1 MSEDINNDKKIYIN
15 ELQNKLVNIEE
26 VAFKKDSNA
35 KSIFNAYNS
44 QKEENNNQVEK
55 LDTNELGNLINDIKA
70 YDGKG
75 GKKDNIIDF
84 NEAEMFLQD
93 FNKKHPDTKI
103 ETNDVFKFIK
113 TIFSRYDY
121 YETNNVTTVTKNM
134 AIGEPLSE
142 KKITLKVFVENTG
155 TYQDIELSIKLY
167 ATDNENIPQQYNWE
181 ITKGKEYSSQLA
193 AEYGY
198 IDDNAVTTFIQNSL
212 NVPNSKTYEVNF
224 QPKYASTKTSD
235 GISVGNYSDSE
246 INSNQVTNDNTIIV
260 PHNFSK
266 DPNQIYAEYQNEEVQ
281 KIIQDFKTFLKQ
293 SINDSSKNLEEYL
306 KSYGLSEKAANLLG
320 YISLRDNTEENMK
333 GLIEK
338 AKELLNKME
347 NADNSLE
354 GILQHKDFSAYY
366 KELIGSDFDHVKL
379 KHFFFERN
387 NYLTN
392 ETIIGTY
399 KFVHNNI
406 DNSVSKFVKA
416 YNNYNDEPL
425 SSVAAFTAIDTGHYN
440 QEEQLKMESKRKYA
454 EAYENLFNMYH
465 NFIGVSRENWDKMFE
480 EFKQRN
486 INPADFIRK
495 LTDTLINTVDNNTK
509 KILNID
515 DLSRIDFIQK
525 QNQKYYNKASA
536 ETLGRDGDLIRRID
550 EYHNSQV
557 TSGIAISAIVQM
569 ALYST
574 GMAALSNAGKLLSN
588 INKITN
594 FKKLSSID
602 ETLNIAKTYSGLS
615 SGSMYASSYLAVD
628 MTNRATNDLDDI
640 MNLESLK
647 EILVYTGTEFVAG
660 YLFDG
665 FLKSKFFGK
674 AEKSAL
680 DSENKVYKIDEYK
693 DNPTAIGEKALEETN
708 TKFVENLDEKV
719 IDILGARGIA
729 FTIGGTKD
737 GLKEIFKETCT
748 QKYNITD
755 IEAAIIIG
763 AISNCF
769 FIRFKNSD
777 FAKQEHKIIGKFTE
791 KSPKGISKKELKQD
805 TTYDKNETYI
815 DKLIEDI
822 KEESIK
828 SLKSQNIDQKK
839 LDNFLTKYPNA
850 LNDMIINYYFI
861 EYMYPHSK

>member
-35 KSIFNAYNS
+35 KSIFNTYNS
-44 QKEENNNQVEK
+44 QKEETNNQVEK

-84 NEAEMFLQD
+84 NEAEMFVQD

-235 GISVGNYSDSE
+235 GISAGNYSDSE

-392 ETIIGTY
+392 EAIIGTY
-399 KFVHNNI
+399 KFVHKHINS
-406 DNSVSKFVKA
+406 SVSKFVKA
-416 YNNYNDEPL
+416 YKNYNEEPL
-425 SSVAAFTAIDTGHYN
+425 SSVAALTALDTGYYN
-440 QEEQLKMESKRKYA
+440 QTEKNKVLNKVEYA
-454 EAYENLFNMYH
+454 EAYENLFNMFH

-480 EFKQRN
+480 EFKKRN
-486 INPADFIRK
+486 INPADFIKK
-495 LTDTLINTVDNNTK
+495 LTDTLINTVDNKTK

-515 DLSRIDFIQK
+515 DLSRIDFIQT
-525 QNQKYYNKASA
+525 QNQKYYDKSSA

-557 TSGIAISAIVQM
+557 KSGIAISAIVQM
-569 ALYST
+569 ALYSS
-574 GMAALSNAGKLLSN
+574 GMALLSN
-588 INKITN
+588 SGKILNNIGKITDI
-594 FKKLSSID
+594 KKLSSIN
-602 ETLNIAKTYSGLS
+602 EALNTAKTYSGLS
-615 SGSMYASSYLAVD
+615 SGSMYAGSYLAVD
-628 MTNRATNDLDDI
+628 MTNRATNELDDI
-640 MNLESLK
+640 MNLDSLK
-647 EILVYTGTEFVAG
+647 EIFVNTGTEFVAG

-665 FLKSKFFGK
+665 ILKSKFFGK

-680 DSENKVYKIDEYK
+680 DSEKNALNIENIKN
-693 DNPTAIGEKALEETN
+693 NPTSVGENALNNYKTRFVN
-708 TKFVENLDEKV
+708 KLDTKIV
-719 IDILGARGIA
+719 DILGTRGVA
-729 FTIGGTKD
+729 FFIGGTKD
-737 GLKEIFKETCT
+737 GLKEVFKETCT
-748 QKYNITD
+748 QQYNITD

-769 FIRFKNSD
+769 FIKFKNSD

-791 KSPKGISKKELKQD
+791 KSPKGTSKKELKQEQSTD
-805 TTYDKNETYI
+805 ELYVS
-815 DKLIEDI
+815 KLIEEIKTETI
-822 KEESIK
+822 KE
-828 SLKSQNIDQKK
+828 LKTQNIDPKR
-839 LDNFLTKYPNA
+839 LDNFLMNNPKA
-850 LNDMIINYYFI
+850 LDNMILNYYVI
-861 EYMYPHSK
+861 EYLNPTTE